1 MRFGFFGINI
11 GPCADPEAA
20 ASVTRHLEDAGFDSV
35 WTGEHVVLPDPQA
48 PPSPSPP
55 HVPFLDP
62 AVALTWAA
70 AHSERLR
77 LATGIVILPQR
88 NPLVLAK
95 EIASLDVLSGG
106 RAILGIGAG
115 YLHQEFS
122 ALGIPF
128 AGRGHRTDEAID
140 AMRALWNLESP
151 VFDGDTVSFAD
162 VDAHPRPVQSGG
174 VPIVVGGTSPGAL
187 RRAVLRGHG
196 WYGFALT
203 PEATAPVLEGLR
215 KAAGEAPRPAGLGEL
230 EITVTPPPGV
240 DAEGVRRFAAL
251 GVERLV
257 LLAGARDVAGI
268 HAFID
273 VAARDLLPAAP

>member
-11 GPCADPEAA
+11 GPCADPEVL

-115 YLHQEFS
+115 YLQPEFR
-122 ALGIPF
+122 ALGVPF

-140 AMRALWNLESP
+140 ALRALWNLENP
-151 VFDGDTVSFAD
+151 AFDGDTVSFAG
-162 VDAHPRPVQSGG
+162 VDAHPRPVQPGG

-187 RRAVLRGHG
+187 RRAVSRGHG

-215 KAAGEAPRPAGLGEL
+215 KAAGEVERPPALGEL
-230 EITVTPPPGV
+230 EITVTPPPGL
-240 DAEGVRRFAAL
+240 DAEGVLRFTAL
-251 GVERLV
+251 GVDRLV

-268 HAFID
+268 HGFVGA
-273 VAARDLLPAAP
+273 AARDLLAVAP